1 MYFTLS
7 AHVNAAVDAALAGDG
22 KCAEALKSAVSDSK
36 RDIQESFPTFTAVDD
51 VVEQTSLHVLCEGI
65 DKLTAF
71 IRQEYRLEDMENPLP
86 LTRNALITIVSRVQG
101 FLFPLELALAR
112 GEDTWGFRNM
122 MTGSLAGMR
131 IAQKIG
137 TTMTERRLRD
147 RAGRVIGGQ
156 IAHIPPSAT
165 FSEPLLKAN
174 YEITVQALEE
184 ILIELARKQLNTPS
198 DVTVALHRVL
208 SKNGWNT
215 WLHLSVRDL
224 LSRYL
229 PEMILEEGQVTLIAP
244 APDGHCSLGEIK
256 TVTQF
261 QSYIA
266 HRIQAHANRVEEFR
280 LASSVLDHP
289 PFNFLYYRITIKGD

>member
-7 AHVNAAVDAALAGDG
+7 AHVNAAVDTALAGDG
-22 KCAEALKSAVSDSK
+22 KCAEALKSAVSNSK
-36 RDIQESFPTFTAVDD
+36 EDIQAKFPTFTAVDD
-51 VVEQTSLHVLCEGI
+51 VVERISLHVLSEGI

-86 LTRNALITIVSRVQG
+86 LTRNALIAIVSRVQG

-112 GEDTWGFRNM
+112 GEDTWGFR
-122 MTGSLAGMR
+122 S
-131 IAQKIG
+131 

-147 RAGRVIGGQ
+147 RTGRVIGGQ

-174 YEITVQALEE
+174 YEITAQAIEE
-184 ILIELARKQLNTPS
+184 IIIEMARQQLDSPS

-229 PEMILEEGQVTLIAP
+229 PEMILEEGQITLITP
-244 APDGHCSLGEIK
+244 TPDGGDGLSEIK
-256 TVTQF
+256 TVTEF
-261 QSYIA
+261 QIYIA
-266 HRIQAHANRVEEFR
+266 HRIQAHAKRVEEFR
-280 LASSVLDHP
+280 LASSVLVSRDIEISVAEVWRLIP
-289 PFNFLYYRITIKGD
+289 ANFRVGMPKVY